1 MSNKLTIL
9 IVFLL
14 ACVQIFGQEKT
25 LSLEQIL
32 DLTRAYHP
40 IAKQAKIAINIAD
53 ANVQSARGLFDPAF
67 YVKNEQKTFDGKNY
81 YSYANPELKIPT
93 WYGLDIK
100 AGFENNLG
108 ERLEPI
114 TTFGKSSYLGLSV
127 PLLKGALL
135 DKRRSTVLQ
144 AKLLSRMSV
153 QDQLL
158 TYNNLLYEAA
168 ESYWA
173 WVSSFQKME
182 ILDRTLKINQDRFEL
197 VKNAFVQGERAAID
211 TTEALSQ
218 LQFIEAAQSQAWL
231 DFQKQRLEL
240 SNFLWKEDQSAYEL
254 DESVIPD
261 SSWNKV
267 EINQYPLPSLD
278 IMLTK
283 AMNEHPKLNVI
294 NIKQDALVL
303 EKKLKMQSLLP
314 TFDVSYNFLSK
325 GYTTNGMFKQPLFQ
339 NNYKYGFQIGM
350 PFFLREA
357 RGEYTKSVLKIK
369 DNAFEL
375 QQTKLQVSN
384 KVRSYFAEI
393 HSLKNQSL
401 LFQQNVVNQKA
412 LLQAEQTKF
421 EMGESSLFLVN
432 SRENKLLETEQK
444 LVELKTKFFKSL
456 ISLQWAAGS
465 LK

>member
-1 MSNKLTIL
+1 MMNGFRLVLFSMFICGQIHAQDKVLRL
-9 IVFLL
+9 EELL
-14 ACVQIFGQEKT
+14 DI
-25 LSLEQIL
+25 
-32 DLTRAYHP
+32 TRTYHP
-40 IAKQAKIAINIAD
+40 VAKQAKLAIEMAD
-53 ANVQSARGLFDPAF
+53 AQVQSARGLFDPAF
-67 YVKNEQKTFDGKNY
+67 YIKNEQKTFDGKNY

-93 WYGLDIK
+93 WYGVDIK

-114 TTFGKSSYLGLSV
+114 TTFGKSSYLGVSV

-144 AKLLSRMSV
+144 AKLLAKMSV

-168 ESYWA
+168 ESYWI
-173 WVSSFQKME
+173 WVSSYQKLQ
-182 ILDRTLKINQDRFEL
+182 ILSQTLKLSQDRFNL
-197 VKNAFVQGERAAID
+197 VKSAFIHGERAGID

-240 SNFLWKEDQSAYEL
+240 SNFLWKEDQSPYEL
-254 DESVIPD
+254 DEQIMPD
-261 SSWNKV
+261 SSWSKV
-267 EINQYPLPSLD
+267 DINRYPLPILD
-278 IMLTK
+278 QMLTA
-283 AMNEHPKLNVI
+283 AMKDHPKLNVI
-294 NIKQDALVL
+294 SIKQDALIL

-314 TFDVSYNFLSK
+314 TFDVNYNFLSK
-325 GYTTNGMFKQPLFQ
+325 GYTSSGMFKQPLFQ

-350 PFFLREA
+350 PLFLREA
-357 RGEYTKSVLKIK
+357 RGEYSKALLKIK
-369 DNAFEL
+369 DNAYEL
-375 QQTKLQVSN
+375 QQMKWNVSN
-384 KVRSYFAEI
+384 KVRSYFNEI
-393 HSLKNQSL
+393 HALKNQSL
-401 LFQQNVVNQKA
+401 LFEKNLINQRA
-412 LLQAEQTKF
+412 LLQAEQAKF
-421 EMGESSLFLVN
+421 ELGESSLFLVN

-456 ISLQWAAGS
+456 IAVQWAAGS